1 MCKAEYLK
9 EEIERERRVLDEM
22 LATMTMEEA
31 LLQSRKVDS
40 LMEKYLDL
48 LN

>member
-22 LATMTMEEA
+22 LAVMTMEEA
-31 LLQSRKVDS
+31 LQQSRKLDS